1 MSKFII
7 QIVLA
12 KLPTDIQDLVFT
24 FYNPYKEYFTKNII
38 QTTHLWEQAWM
49 RRFRRESEPKVHFAM
64 EHMLML
70 WGVLPDHPFLPSEPD
85 DGDKYKQT
93 QYLPSDVSIFCQTG
107 YNCLHIAIYHES
119 CNNSNIDFIF
129 MGEVFTHEQYK
140 LFVQEERSE
149 NPTRDYISVHSNDEY
164 YLERII

>member
-1 MSKFII
+1 MINFII
-7 QIVLA
+7 HIVLV

-24 FYNPYKEYFTKNII
+24 FYNPYNEYFTKNII
-38 QTTHLWEQAWM
+38 QTTHLWEKTWM
-49 RRFRRESEPKVHFAM
+49 HRLRRESEPKIYFAM

-70 WGVLPDHPFLPSEPD
+70 WGVLPDDPFLPS

-93 QYLPSDVSIFCQTG
+93 QYLPSNINIYCQHRRD
-107 YNCLHIAIYHES
+107 CVHITVYHDS